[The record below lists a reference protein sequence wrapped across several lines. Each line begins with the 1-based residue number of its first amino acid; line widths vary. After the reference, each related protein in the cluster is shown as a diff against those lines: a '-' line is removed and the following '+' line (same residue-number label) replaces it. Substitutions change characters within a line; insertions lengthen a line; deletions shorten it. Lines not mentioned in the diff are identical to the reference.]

1 MLLGIL
7 FAQQINKSAKLDK
20 EATKKNIK
28 AFTKIADANARLEK
42 CQNDLLNQL
51 QINAKRKN
59 GLLTYHLSMFQE
71 QYSIIRKIQFGK
83 GRGIEEIEKID
94 AIQNQIK
101 QYVELPAVTSGMI
114 MKNSQYAISFALM
127 GIGGVMIKES
137 KMNLKTASKNK
148 AMASAQIDSIC
159 IALEG
164 ITQHTMII
172 TELLE
177 KLGMLYMKSIKNISI
192 ILKNNGLDSENYSED
207 DINALNV
214 SLSLTKL
221 IYRIINTSLLD
232 ESGNIEKESIKV
244 IQQGRDMLKQIQ

>member
-114 MKNSQYAISFALM
+114 MKKSQYAVSFALM

-137 KMNLKTASKNK
+137 KMNLKP
-148 AMASAQIDSIC
+148 
-159 IALEG
+159 
-164 ITQHTMII
+164 
-172 TELLE
+172 LL
-177 KLGMLYMKSIKNISI
+177 KIKQWQ
-192 ILKNNGLDSENYSED
+192 
-207 DINALNV
+207 V
-214 SLSLTKL
+214 
-221 IYRIINTSLLD
+221 
-232 ESGNIEKESIKV
+232 
-244 IQQGRDMLKQIQ
+244 Q

>member
-1 MLLGIL
+1 M
-7 FAQQINKSAKLDK
+7 
-20 EATKKNIK
+20 EEKKN
-28 AFTKIADANARLEK
+28 
-42 CQNDLLNQL
+42 
-51 QINAKRKN
+51 
-59 GLLTYHLSMFQE
+59 LLTYAGLKKLEEELHDLKVVKRKEVAEKIKEAREQGDLSENAEYDAAKDE
-71 QYSIIRKIQFGK
+71 QRDIEAR
-83 GRGIEEIEKID
+83 IEEIEKID

-148 AMASAQIDSIC
+148 AMASAVTAQIDSIC

-221 IYRIINTSLLD
+221 IYRIINTPLLD
-232 ESGNIEKESIKV
+232 ENGNIEKESIKV

>member
-28 AFTKIADANARLEK
+28 AFTKIADANAKLEK
-42 CQNDLLNQL
+42 CQSDLLNQL

-59 GLLTYHLSMFQE
+59 GLITYHLSMFQE

-127 GIGGVMIKES
+127 GIGGVMI
-137 KMNLKTASKNK
+137 LKTASKNT
-148 AMASAQIDSIC
+148 AMASAVTAQIDSIC

-221 IYRIINTSLLD
+221 IYRIINTPLLD
-232 ESGNIEKESIKV
+232 ENGNIEKESIKV

>member
-42 CQNDLLNQL
+42 CQNDFLNQL

-114 MKNSQYAISFALM
+114 MKNSQYAVSFALM

-148 AMASAQIDSIC
+148 AMASAVTAQIDSIC

-192 ILKNNGLDSENYSED
+192 ILKKKKRE
-207 DINALNV
+207 
-214 SLSLTKL
+214 T
-221 IYRIINTSLLD
+221 IYR
-232 ESGNIEKESIKV
+232 
-244 IQQGRDMLKQIQ
+244 

>member
-1 MLLGIL
+1 
-7 FAQQINKSAKLDK
+7 
-20 EATKKNIK
+20 
-28 AFTKIADANARLEK
+28 
-42 CQNDLLNQL
+42 
-51 QINAKRKN
+51 
-59 GLLTYHLSMFQE
+59 
-71 QYSIIRKIQFGK
+71 
-83 GRGIEEIEKID
+83 
-94 AIQNQIK
+94 
-101 QYVELPAVTSGMI
+101 

-148 AMASAQIDSIC
+148 AMASAVTAQIDSIC

-221 IYRIINTSLLD
+221 IYRIINTPLLD
-232 ESGNIEKESIKV
+232 ENGNIEKESIKV